1 MSLSANLK
9 LLSLSKGFH
18 VEEIKPEPP
27 SYLIQNTESS
37 SENPIECLVEKYGSK
52 WKEEYYLTGCYNS
65 GTDYLKID
73 ISELNKLQNFIK
85 SLID

>member
-1 MSLSANLK
+1 MSLDANLK
-9 LLSLSKGFH
+9 LLSLSKNFH
-18 VEEIKPEPP
+18 VEEIKSEL
-27 SYLIQNTESS
+27 SYLIQNAESDS
-37 SENPIECLVEKYGSK
+37 DNPIECVIERDGSG

-73 ISELNKLQNFIK
+73 ISELNKLQKFIK